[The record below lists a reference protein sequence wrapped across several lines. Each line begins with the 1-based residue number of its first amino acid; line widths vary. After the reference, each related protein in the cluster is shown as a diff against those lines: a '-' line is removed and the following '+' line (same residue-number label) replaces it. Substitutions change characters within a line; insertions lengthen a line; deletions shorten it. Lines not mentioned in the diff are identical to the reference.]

1 MNSSRG
7 SIRVLLS
14 SGIGRL
20 HFVESARALAGAG
33 AQVRLLT
40 GWIPSPRLRPLV
52 NFLGIFFARKGLY
65 ERLAIRRIDDNP
77 AIRCVGLPLH
87 EGLAQI
93 AFLLG
98 KKGLVPLGPGQ
109 RATWRL
115 FGQASVPHLHGVD
128 LVHIR
133 SGAGA
138 GLIEAAKARGI
149 PVIVDHSI
157 AHPAYIEEVLAA
169 GMPPSREV
177 AEISAK
183 DPFWRQVLADCRAAD
198 LLLVNSDFVARTF
211 TERGFDAAGIRTA
224 YLGVRPDFLGLKT
237 DSGARGPLRILFT
250 GAFGRRKG
258 ADVFVEV
265 LQRLERKGQPFVA
278 DILGDASE
286 SGHLLAPYV
295 AAGKA
300 VLHGSVPQQALKEFL
315 RLADVYLF
323 PTRAEGC
330 AKSAMEAMA
339 AGVPVVTTDACGLPG
354 EAGKHFLS
362 VPVAEPQALEYA
374 VSRLAVDPD
383 LRREIGRAGS
393 ALVAEW
399 YQWHNYGRT
408 VLQIYHDLISDRS
421 LISNDN

>member
-1 MNSSRG
+1 MRPSQVPM
-7 SIRVLLS
+7 RVLLS
-14 SGIGRL
+14 TGIGRL
-20 HFVESARALAGAG
+20 HFVESAKSLAGAG
-33 AQVRLLT
+33 MPVRLLT

-52 NFLGIFFARKGLY
+52 NLLGILISRKGLY
-65 ERLAIRRIDDNP
+65 DRLTVRRIDDNS
-77 AIRCVGLPLH
+77 AIQCVGLPFH
-87 EGLAQI
+87 EGLAQL
-93 AFLLG
+93 AYLLG
-98 KKGLVPLGPGQ
+98 KKGLVPLGHGQ

-115 FGQASVPHLHGVD
+115 FGRASVQHLDGID

-157 AHPAYIEEVLAA
+157 AHPAYIEDVLAA
-169 GMPPSREV
+169 GLPPSPDV

-183 DPFWRQVLADCRAAD
+183 DPFWRQVLADCHAAD

-211 TERGFDAAGIRTA
+211 IERGFDAVGIRTA
-224 YLGVRPDFLGLKT
+224 YLGVRPDFLGLKS
-237 DSGARGPLRILFT
+237 DYGASSPLRILFT

-258 ADVFVEV
+258 ADVFVDV
-265 LQRLERKGQPFVA
+265 LRRLDSRGVRFVA
-278 DILGDASE
+278 DVLGDAQE
-286 SGHLLAPYV
+286 SGHLLAPFV
-295 AAGKA
+295 TAGKA
-300 VLHGSVPQQALKEFL
+300 VLHGSVPQHELKGFL

-354 EAGKHFLS
+354 EEGKHFLS
-362 VPVAEPQALEYA
+362 VPAPDPQKLESAVAL
-374 VSRLAVDPD
+374 LATAPE

-393 ALVAEW
+393 VLVAEQ
-399 YQWHNYGRT
+399 YQWHNYGQT
-408 VLQIYHDLISDRS
+408 VLQIYRDLMSKRGKISD
-421 LISNDN
+421 DN